1 MPPERSEE
9 GFERGFAAY
18 QRGDLLSAPGLFEAA
33 YRADPTFEAALLNYA
48 RTLRALKLGDRAA
61 DGALRLVSEAASSPA
76 ALSGPRGGAPGGRG
90 RAAG

>member
-1 MPPERSEE
+1 MPDETSERR
-9 GFERGFAAY
+9 FERGFAAY
-18 QRGDLLSAPGLFEAA
+18 QRGDLLSALALFEAA

-61 DGALRLVSEAASSPA
+61 DGALGLVSEAAASPV
-76 ALSGPRGGAPGGRG
+76 LSGPRGDGAPGGRG